1 MLCLGEGREGKE
13 GKGGQRGP
21 EGDGEEEKARRR
33 WMEVGGE
40 KSRDSNRRNGKKK
53 NPSFTT
59 HERGGDD
66 RAKS

>member
-1 MLCLGEGREGKE
+1 
-13 GKGGQRGP
+13 
-21 EGDGEEEKARRR
+21 
-33 WMEVGGE
+33 MEVGGE